1 MGKQSNSEKN
11 LSRSRF
17 IIAAGCLLI
26 IAALVFI
33 LLTQES
39 KPDPA
44 SEKIIREAVA
54 RTFNYETGLSKEPN
68 DLTDEDFARISEVR
82 LGLSQVSSS
91 LTSPSQELAD
101 LYILEKFSNL
111 KTLRL
116 ENINY
121 PIKAIPQWMKFLA
134 KLGLIDLK
142 KRFAID
148 LKPIENLHSLQLL
161 QIYNVPVKNIKPLAG
176 LTNLQRLFLENLQLS
191 DLRPIKGLINLK
203 MLGLNDSKVSDLQ
216 PLKDMVNLQNLFL
229 DGTQVSDLEP
239 LKGLKSLETLI
250 ASNTLIT
257 DLEPLK
263 DLVSLRQLFVHQTR
277 VSDLEPIK
285 GLVNLQDLYISGTEV
300 TNLESLKGLVSLKN
314 LYMSETQI
322 SDIKPLKGLANLQ
335 KVLIGGCNNIS
346 DEDVEDLQKALPNL
360 KISYE
365 K

>member
-1 MGKQSNSEKN
+1 MEETLKKKHSY
-11 LSRSRF
+11 RSYTL
-17 IIAAGCLLI
+17 AASFFLLI

-33 LLTQES
+33 YFTQEPQ
-39 KPDPA
+39 PDPT
-44 SEKIIREAVA
+44 SEKIIRQAVA
-54 RTFNYETGLSKEPN
+54 RQLNKDSN

-121 PIKAIPQWMKFLA
+121 PTNAIPKWMKILS
-134 KLGLIDLK
+134 KLGIYDLK

-148 LKPIENLHSLQLL
+148 LKPLENLNSLQLL

-191 DLRPIKGLINLK
+191 DLKPIKELINLK
-203 MLGLNDSKVSDLQ
+203 ILGLNDSKVSDLQ

-229 DGTQVSDLEP
+229 DGTKVSNLEP
-239 LKGLKSLETLI
+239 LKGLKNLETLI
-250 ASNTLIT
+250 VSNTLIT
-257 DLEPLK
+257 DLGPLK
-263 DLVSLRQLFVHQTR
+263 DLVSLRQLFVHKTR

-285 GLVNLQDLYISGTEV
+285 GLVNLQDLYISRTEV
-300 TNLESLKGLVSLKN
+300 TNLEPVKGLVSLKN
-314 LYMSETQI
+314 LYMSETRI
-322 SDIKPLKGLANLQ
+322 SDLEPLKGLANLQ
-335 KVLIGGCNNIS
+335 KLLIDGCNNIS
-346 DEDVEDLQKALPNL
+346 DEQVEELQKALPNP
-360 KISYE
+360 KIE
-365 K
+365 R

>member
-1 MGKQSNSEKN
+1 MEETLKKKH
-11 LSRSRF
+11 LYRSY
-17 IIAAGCLLI
+17 ITAASFFLLT

-33 LLTQES
+33 WFTQES
-39 KPDPA
+39 NKPDPT
-44 SEKIIREAVA
+44 SEKIIRQEVA
-54 RTFNYETGLSKEPN
+54 RTFNYETGLTKEPK

-91 LTSPSQELAD
+91 QTSPSQELAD
-101 LYILEKFSNL
+101 LSILEKFSNL

-121 PIKAIPQWMKFLA
+121 PIKAIPKWMKILS
-134 KLGLIDLK
+134 KLGIYDLK

-148 LKPIENLHSLQLL
+148 LRPIENLNNLQLL

-176 LTNLQRLFLENLQLS
+176 LTNLQRLFLENLQIS
-191 DLRPIKGLINLK
+191 DLRPIKGVINLK
-203 MLGLNDSKVSDLQ
+203 ILGLNYSKVSDLR

-229 DGTQVSDLEP
+229 DGTKVSDLEP
-239 LKGLKSLETLI
+239 LKELKNLETLI

-263 DLVSLRQLFVHQTR
+263 DLVNLQKLFVHQTR

-300 TNLESLKGLVSLKN
+300 TNLE
-314 LYMSETQI
+314 
-322 SDIKPLKGLANLQ
+322 PLKGLANLQ
-335 KVLIGGCNNIS
+335 KLLIDGCNNIS
-346 DEDVEDLQKALPNL
+346 DEQVEDLQKALPNL
-360 KISYE
+360 KIE
-365 K
+365 R